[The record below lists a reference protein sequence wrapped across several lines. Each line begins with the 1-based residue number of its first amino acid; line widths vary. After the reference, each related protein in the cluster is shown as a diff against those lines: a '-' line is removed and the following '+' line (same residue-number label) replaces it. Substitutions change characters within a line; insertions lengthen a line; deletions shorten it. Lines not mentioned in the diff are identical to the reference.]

1 MSIGL
6 KRDFKEENHV
16 RTKRRVI
23 LLSLVLS
30 AMLSSLL
37 TLAAPAFAS
46 SKEISFEYPIMVGN
60 VVLKPG
66 VYHVVWTG
74 AGPVVE
80 VSFIKG
86 GKTVATAPARLVLE
100 KSPDRKIE
108 MSSLPDN
115 TRVLKRLVFSSK
127 VLIFDSTG
135 TPDAS

>member
-1 MSIGL
+1 M
-6 KRDFKEENHV
+6 
-16 RTKRRVI
+16 RTKHRVI

-30 AMLSSLL
+30 AILSSVL
-37 TLAAPAFAS
+37 TLTSTAFAT
-46 SKEISFEYPIMVGN
+46 SKEITFANPTMVGN

-74 AGPVVE
+74 TGPVVE

-100 KSPDRKIE
+100 KSSDRKIE
-108 MSSLPDN
+108 MSNLPDD

-127 VLIFDSTG
+127 VLIFDSSG
-135 TPDAS
+135 VPDAS

>member
-1 MSIGL
+1 
-6 KRDFKEENHV
+6 V
-16 RTKRRVI
+16 RTKRRAI

-37 TLAAPAFAS
+37 TLSAPAFAS
-46 SKEISFEYPIMVGN
+46 SKEITFDHPTMVGN

-66 VYHVVWTG
+66 VYRVVWTG
-74 AGPVVE
+74 VGPVVE

-100 KSPDRKIE
+100 KSPDRKME

-127 VLIFDSTG
+127 ALIFDSTG
-135 TPDAS
+135 VPDAS

>member
-1 MSIGL
+1 M
-6 KRDFKEENHV
+6 
-16 RTKRRVI
+16 RTKPRVI

-30 AMLSSLL
+30 AMLSSVLML
-37 TLAAPAFAS
+37 TSTAFAS
-46 SKEISFEYPIMVGN
+46 SKEITFAYPTMVGN

-66 VYHVVWTG
+66 VYQVAWTG

-100 KSPDRKIE
+100 KNPVRKIE
-108 MSSLPDN
+108 MSNLPDD

-135 TPDAS
+135 VPGAS